1 MKYCEHCKQEFDTEH
16 LQCPLCGDDLV
27 SNEDDDDTDEIVA
40 TMTILGLL

>member
-1 MKYCEHCKQEFDTEH
+1 MKYCERCNKEFDTEQ